1 MVFDKSWFEK
11 HQDRLLYLVNDP
23 ITSPMMRHLLRIDGK
38 RSDVGNYLIT
48 AIAPNAITWGD
59 DLTKITEFRGHN
71 KFGKRLYYGL
81 YPLWRACHEWDEF
94 IAKFTMGYKGWDYAL
109 NLGFDTLTAYPD
121 ADPETAT
128 VDGHVRRSSVDQTFA
143 NIRSGAGV
151 ANSATTAQENILQL
165 TCSTTTDQFAVMR
178 RYFWLYDTTSVPSG
192 ANVSSVTKSV
202 YGSAKTGNIGSPDLD
217 IVTATPASNTAL
229 ANGDYAVANFG
240 TTVHG
245 SVTYAG
251 FSTSGYNDITLTTT
265 SITKA
270 GITKFGGR
278 NSWDTDASFTGT
290 WVSGD
295 VSSMQAYSADQT
307 GTSNDPKL
315 VVVYSTTS
323 IKTVNGLAVASVKTV
338 NDLAIASVKTVM
350 GLA

>member
-1 MVFDKSWFEK
+1 MATLTV
-11 HQDRLLYLVNDP
+11 Y
-23 ITSPMMRHLLRIDGK
+23 
-38 RSDVGNYLIT
+38 
-48 AIAPNAITWGD
+48 PNAAGD
-59 DLTKITEFRGHN
+59 PSPT
-71 KFGKRLYYGL
+71 
-81 YPLWRACHEWDEF
+81 
-94 IAKFTMGYKGWDYAL
+94 
-109 NLGFDTLTAYPD
+109 
-121 ADPETAT
+121 T
-128 VDGHVRRSSVDQTFA
+128 VDGHVRRSSVDQTFSA
-143 NIRSGAGV
+143 IRSGAGV
-151 ANSATTAQENILQL
+151 ANSASTAQENILQL
-165 TCSTTTDQFAVMR
+165 TASTTTDQFAVMR
-178 RYFWLYDTTSVPSG
+178 RYYWLFDTSSISAGATITSATLSI
-192 ANVSSVTKSV
+192 
-202 YGSAKTGNIGSPDLD
+202 YGSSKIGNIGSPDLD

-251 FSTSGYNDITLTTT
+251 YSTTGYNDITLTTT

-307 GTSNDPKL
+307 GTTNDPKL
-315 VVVYSTTS
+315 VVVYTTTS
-323 IKTVNGLAVASVKTV
+323 IKTVNELAIASVKTV